1 MKINHL
7 LKKIIFLSFFLSLFF
22 VYTPEN
28 ANAIGVTEPLKFQP
42 QTTIPNL
49 WTKGTKVTLEKSDT
63 SVIADM
69 IKGFYNY
76 GIGIAGILAAIMLMA
91 GGIIWLTS
99 AGSSEK
105 VSQAK
110 NLLSGSI
117 IGLVILFGSW
127 IMLRT
132 INPALVDFRIQDIV
146 GIEPSYISDGKDGI
160 IDSLKTLPEDTEIKV
175 KCLAGNYSQTCVDT
189 KPPSIELDVSICME
203 EKPEEWANANCT
215 GSQIRHCCA
224 VSKTTD
230 EELDKFCKD
239 KTNGTPCKITVTD
252 VSNEGICKNKNCEGG
267 NICCQC
273 YNNGV
278 GGVYATKNCKNDL
291 TPKKCREHCDGGV
304 LDWAVE
310 YYIGGSTSYT
320 CTEGAY
326 SQCKSKSGSW

>member
-49 WTKGTKVTLEKSDT
+49 WTKGTEVTLEKSDT
-63 SVIADM
+63 SVIASM

-110 NLLSGSI
+110 NLLGGSV

-146 GIEPSYISDGKDGI
+146 NIDPIFNGCCQYSDKAEMTSD
-160 IDSLKTLPEDTEIKV
+160 K
-175 KCLAGNYSQTCVDT
+175 KCKEN
-189 KPPSIELDVSICME
+189 
-203 EKPEEWANANCT
+203 
-215 GSQIRHCCA
+215 
-224 VSKTTD
+224 
-230 EELDKFCKD
+230 
-239 KTNGTPCKITVTD
+239 NGTFLMKVSDKIQGDRYYSITD
-252 VSNEGICKNKNCEGG
+252 NGKKCGLPGCCVREARNGNVLSCSNTMSHNCPSAKFYANSCMVVSSSIGGCPEKDICKEDDTDNGDSCFENSGHGVCHCYDGVAWYNNQGQQNEPCGNHGNSTCTSEGWVDLLGIHCEGSNMWHDVEG
-267 NICCQC
+267 RSCGKNLYCC
-273 YNNGV
+273 Y
-278 GGVYATKNCKNDL
+278 
-291 TPKKCREHCDGGV
+291 E
-304 LDWAVE
+304 E
-310 YYIGGSTSYT
+310 
-320 CTEGAY
+320 
-326 SQCKSKSGSW
+326 

>member
-22 VYTPEN
+22 IYAPQN
-28 ANAIGVTEPLKFQP
+28 ATALSIEQPLKFQP

-49 WTKGTKVTLEKSDT
+49 WTKGTEVTLEKSDT
-63 SVIADM
+63 SVIAGM

-110 NLLSGSI
+110 NLLGGSI

-146 GIEPSYISDGKDGI
+146 GIEPSYISDGKDGM

-175 KCLAGNYSQTCVDT
+175 KCLARNSNQLCVDT
-189 KPPSIELDVSICME
+189 KPPSIELDTSVCLK

-215 GSQIRHCCA
+215 DSQIRHCCA

-230 EELDKFCKD
+230 KELDKFCED
-239 KTNGTPCKITVTD
+239 KENGTPCKITVTD
-252 VSNEGICKNKNCEGG
+252 IYNEGICKNKNCEGG

-273 YNNGV
+273 YNNCALGLC
-278 GGVYATKNCKNDL
+278 AIKQCKNDL
-291 TPKKCREHCDGGV
+291 TPKECRAYCESTV
-304 LDWAVE
+304 FDWYVE
-310 YYIGGSTSYT
+310 YYIGGSASYT

-326 SQCKSKSGSW
+326 SQCKGKSGSW

>member
-22 VYTPEN
+22 IYTPEN

-49 WTKGTKVTLEKSDT
+49 WTRGTEVTLEKSDT
-63 SVIADM
+63 SIIANM

-110 NLLSGSI
+110 NLLGGSI

-132 INPALVDFRIQDIV
+132 INPALVDFRIQDVKPIDNIKIGSCCEYNFTKPAKENV
-146 GIEPSYISDGKDGI
+146 SQKDCLNDGGTFFAKA
-160 IDSLKTLPEDTEIKV
+160 KV
-175 KCLAGNYSQTCVDT
+175 LENTNSNLNICVD
-189 KPPSIELDVSICME
+189 S
-203 EKPEEWANANCT
+203 
-215 GSQIRHCCA
+215 GCC
-224 VSKTTD
+224 K
-230 EELDKFCKD
+230 CK
-239 KTNGTPCKITVTD
+239 
-252 VSNEGICKNKNCEGG
+252 
-267 NICCQC
+267 
-273 YNNGV
+273 
-278 GGVYATKNCKNDL
+278 
-291 TPKKCREHCDGGV
+291 
-304 LDWAVE
+304 
-310 YYIGGSTSYT
+310 IGGSFNTLWASNSN
-320 CTEGAY
+320 CIDENTEGNKVLPDTCAY
-326 SQCKSKSGSW
+326 ACELAGKALNLPYESLFSWGKVCSDSGECTFSNGGASSEW